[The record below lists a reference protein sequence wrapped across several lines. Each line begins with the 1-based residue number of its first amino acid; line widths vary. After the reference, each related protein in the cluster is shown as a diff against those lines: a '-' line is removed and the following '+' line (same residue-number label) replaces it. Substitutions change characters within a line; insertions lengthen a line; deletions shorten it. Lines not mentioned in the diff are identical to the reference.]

1 MRVVLS
7 KDVKDLGRAGQ
18 VKEVSDGYARN
29 YLIPRGLAVAATAGA
44 LQQVEARRVA
54 ESKQQAKL
62 EADSRALADRLASQP
77 LVIRAKAGERNRL
90 YGSITN
96 QDIADAIEKMLGE
109 PFDRRKIEL
118 EDPIRSVGTFTVP
131 VRVARSVI
139 TNVTVNVESES
150 GG

>member
-1 MRVVLS
+1 
-7 KDVKDLGRAGQ
+7 
-18 VKEVSDGYARN
+18 
-29 YLIPRGLAVAATAGA
+29 
-44 LQQVEARRVA
+44 
-54 ESKQQAKL
+54 
-62 EADSRALADRLASQP
+62 

-118 EDPIRSVGTFTVP
+118 EDPIRSIGTFTVP